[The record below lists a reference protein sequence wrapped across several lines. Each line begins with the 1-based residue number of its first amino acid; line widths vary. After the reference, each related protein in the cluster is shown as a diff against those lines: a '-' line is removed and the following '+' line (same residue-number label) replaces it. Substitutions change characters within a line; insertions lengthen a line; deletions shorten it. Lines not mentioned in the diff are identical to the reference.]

1 MSSVGTKARQM
12 KQKGLGMVQVVQ
24 LCDPGWS
31 HDLLDLP
38 ETLQVQLHA
47 GATLGPA
54 WPRPAPNR
62 HPLPTSAAAHELLL
76 GKLLVPL
83 RALKP
88 FPTLWGD

>member
-1 MSSVGTKARQM
+1 MSLVGTKARQT

-47 GATLGPA
+47 GLPWGLPGLGLP
-54 WPRPAPNR
+54 PTGIRSRP
-62 HPLPTSAAAHELLL
+62 LLDR
-76 GKLLVPL
+76 KSVV
-83 RALKP
+83 
-88 FPTLWGD
+88 